1 MSVGTTVAIVAAM
14 IVGYGGLVAL
24 IVSQSKSLRAELKG
38 HIGKIDSKIDA
49 VAQSLDG
56 KISAVRE
63 EVYRVGNR
71 WTTLKAAWTRSPG
84 LCAPLSALALGC
96 WHNGLYINDWA
107 QFPFLLSIQLDR
119 WPS

>member
-63 EVYRVGNR
+63 EVYRVGKQVDHVEGR
-71 WTTLKAAWTRSPG
+71 MDEISGIVRAAFGPRAGLLAQRS
-84 LCAPLSALALGC
+84 
-96 WHNGLYINDWA
+96 LY
-107 QFPFLLSIQLDR
+107 Q
-119 WPS
+119 